1 MKKAFFINGGAGRV
15 LCAIPALEAYKQNVD
30 PDVVIVAESWPEL
43 YLTSDIIRENVFN
56 INHKNLFEDK
66 LLDKQI
72 ISPEPYRLNEY
83 YNQKCNL
90 IQAFDIIINDLKEI
104 PKPKEINLTLSK
116 NDQLFGYN
124 IVEQA
129 KKAAGKDKAIIFQ
142 PFGAGVTVNGD
153 IIVDSSGRSFE
164 LSDVYK
170 ILERLKKDYAVI
182 IMSTIEIQSDDLIGV
197 FWPQNLT
204 LLQWMGIIKTADYF
218 LGCDSVG
225 QHFANALDKPSTV
238 VFGSTYPENISYLN
252 KKNFIIIDNGKAK
265 RKYSP
270 IRILQDIE
278 TDIGNEDLM
287 ILENNT
293 YDKII
298 KTVVD
303 KLGKPQNKNITP
315 FNNFT
320 NNK

>member
-1 MKKAFFINGGAGRV
+1 MKKAFFINGGVGRV

-43 YLTSDIIRENVFN
+43 YLVSNIIRENIFN

-66 LLDKQI
+66 LLDKRI
-72 ISPEPYRLNEY
+72 VSPEPYRLNEY
-83 YNQKCNL
+83 YTQKCNL

-104 PKPKEINLTLSK
+104 PKTKQINLTLSK

-129 KKAAGKDKAIIFQ
+129 KKTSGKDKAIIFQ
-142 PFGAGVTVNGD
+142 PFGAGVTVNND

-170 ILERLKKDYAVI
+170 ILERLQKDYAVI
-182 IMSTIEIQSDDLIGV
+182 IMSSVEIKSEDLLGV
-197 FWPQNLT
+197 FWPQNVN
-204 LLQWMGIIKTADYF
+204 LLQWMGIIKSADYF

-225 QHFANALDKPSTV
+225 QHFASALDKPSTV

-252 KKNFIIIDNGKAK
+252 KKNFTIIDNGKSK

-287 ILENNT
+287 ILDNNT

-303 KLGKPQNKNITP
+303 KLGKPKNKTITP

-320 NNK
+320 HNR